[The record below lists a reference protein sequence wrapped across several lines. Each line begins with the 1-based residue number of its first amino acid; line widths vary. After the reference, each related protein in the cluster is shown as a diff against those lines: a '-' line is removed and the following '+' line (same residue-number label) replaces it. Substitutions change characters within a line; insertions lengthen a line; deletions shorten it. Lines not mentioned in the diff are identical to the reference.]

1 MVRNCSGSQK
11 SSWRRTETAGRPCL
25 RRAAGGPGLR
35 GQRCCREKPRLFWD
49 GCLGGVGGC
58 GAPRERNG
66 PPPSPPPEA
75 GSGGRARL
83 HRGRE
88 EPGAGRRSG
97 VRPGAARGGAGR
109 AGAGGGGGLGLRP
122 GLGLSLSLRLR
133 LGLRGSRGSV
143 ETFSASV
150 YLMMMMMI

>member
-122 GLGLSLSLRLR
+122 GLGLGLKLR
-133 LGLRGSRGSV
+133 LGLRGSRGAV